1 MPQQK
6 ILGSLGPHNPGSL
19 EAFKDRPLRCLP
31 HGRRVLAAPALV
43 SASEMNEYRVTKE
56 EREREA
62 EWFIGHGKR
71 WT

>member
-19 EAFKDRPLRCLP
+19 EAFKDRPLRC
-31 HGRRVLAAPALV
+31 RVLAAPAPV